1 MARLLK
7 LPESSAESDVIETL
21 AERLSAAP
29 DPAKFVPIDAVQDM
43 MRDRAAKM
51 ATMSET
57 DVRSKVE
64 TAIKEGYIT
73 NGMRTWAT
81 ALLQF

>member
-1 MARLLK
+1 MLK
-7 LPESSAESDVIETL
+7 VL
-21 AERLSAAP
+21 AEKLIAAP

-57 DVRSKVE
+57 EVRSKVE
-64 TAIKEGYIT
+64 RAAREGYIT
-73 NGMRTWAT
+73 NGMRNWAT
-81 ALLQF
+81 APNSFFGHL